1 MNQEIKTI
9 LEKNGWDMSILSNVY
24 VSEINNAIKE
34 ICELQKVS
42 CKDAY
47 INNNSPLPIT
57 TVILQAKNVAE

>member
-1 MNQEIKTI
+1 MNTEIKTI
-9 LEKNGWDMSILSNVY
+9 LEKHGWDMSILANVY
-24 VSEINNAIKE
+24 VSELNSAIKE

-47 INNNSPLPIT
+47 LNNNSPLPIV